1 MKKQG
6 ILYLLSLSFIFLLS
20 GCVVRTYPLVRDRV
34 DQDLTGN
41 RGYLQGQAPAETTE
55 RKATRTT
62 QVLEVELRSPLKFE
76 KGRKAAAPVKAE
88 EQASVGA
95 GNKGFITE
103 SITPEVAEPVA
114 PAVNMEKYTV
124 QRGDTLQKISM
135 KFYGTTRKWNKIFE
149 ANKDKLKAP
158 NRVYPGQVL
167 DIPMKGMSMPAEGMK
182 EPKANL
188 K

>member
-6 ILYLLSLSFIFLLS
+6 IFYLLGLSVVFLLS

-34 DQDLTGN
+34 DQDLAGN
-41 RGYLQGQAPAETTE
+41 RGYLKGQAPAAESAE
-55 RKATRTT
+55 RKTTRTT
-62 QVLEVELRSPLKFE
+62 QVLEVELHSPLKFD
-76 KGRKAAAPVKAE
+76 KASKKTAAPVKTE
-88 EQASVGA
+88 ETVA
-95 GNKGFITE
+95 GEGNRGFITE
-103 SITPEVAEPVA
+103 SVSPEVAEPETLVI
-114 PAVNMEKYTV
+114 NTEKYTV

-135 KFYGTTRKWNKIFE
+135 KYYGTTKNWNKIFE

-167 DIPMKGMSMPAEGMK
+167 NIPVLATDKRMK
-182 EPKANL
+182 EPKENL